1 MSHHILAVEDSPTQ
15 AEILRHL
22 LASAGHD
29 VEVAPSGEA
38 ALELLASTRRR
49 FDVVVSDIV
58 MPGAVDGY
66 ELCRRIKASP
76 HYRTPVVLLTSL
88 ADPMDII
95 KGLECGA
102 DNFFTKPYDGA
113 HLLERI
119 NWLLDTRRA
128 RRGGTLHVGLQVYFL
143 GREFT
148 ISSEREQIL
157 DLLISTFEDAVR
169 QNHSL
174 RQREAEL
181 ESARAELARYAGVLE
196 TDIERF
202 FELSTDLICL
212 VGADGYFTRL
222 NPAWEHLLGWTDAEL
237 KARPYVEF
245 VHPDDRDGGQASL
258 FHADAG
264 RRTAQFENRYRCRD
278 GSYRWLEWR
287 AIPSPD
293 DDVVFA
299 IARDV
304 TQRRE
309 ADRIL
314 RVRFQQQ
321 AAVAALGQA
330 AVEMSDLE
338 ALFDAAVFMV
348 AETLD
353 VPMAQLLELTGNGR
367 RIEARARLGYAHDA
381 TALSTS
387 STGPHSLA
395 GYTLQQ
401 NAPTILVNASTES
414 RFEVGAYAEAAK
426 LVAAVAVVVPLQ
438 GRPYGVL
445 EVGATSSRVFGQD
458 DIHFLQSVAHILGSA
473 IDRRRADH
481 ALQQSQRMESVGRLA
496 GGIAHDFNNLLTVIL
511 AHNQF
516 VTAALP
522 DDDTLKHDVAQID
535 SAATRAAGLTR
546 QLLAFSKRQVL
557 APKVLSL
564 NDTVVDI
571 ERMLRRVL
579 GDDVSLQVAL
589 EDGLHPVLADP
600 GQIEQVVMNLAVNAR
615 DAMPLGGM
623 LTIKTSNE
631 DIDAIFA
638 AQHDGAALGPHAV
651 ISVSDTGSGMDR
663 ETQAR
668 IFEPFFTTKGPDRG
682 TGLGLATVYGIVTQ
696 SRGTIGVYSE
706 LGRGST
712 FKVYLPRAQHVD
724 QPHTPSAAGTAIP
737 TGGAETILLAE
748 DEDGVRH
755 IAARLLRSFGYTVLE
770 ASNGEQALSIANA
783 HEGHIDLLVSD
794 VTMPRMGGGALA
806 QELTALRPALRVLHF
821 SGHVDPGVIESGLFT
836 GNAAFLQK
844 PFSAETL
851 SRKVRE
857 VLDAPR

>member
-22 LASAGHD
+22 LESAGHD
-29 VEVAPSGEA
+29 VTVAVSGEA
-38 ALELLASTRRR
+38 ALELLASTQRR

-88 ADPMDII
+88 SDPMDII

-119 NWLLDTRRA
+119 MWLLDTRRA
-128 RRGGTLHVGLQVYFL
+128 RRRGAVHVGLQVYFM

-212 VGADGYFTRL
+212 AGTDGYFSRL
-222 NPAWEHLLGWTDAEL
+222 NPAWEHLLGWSDAEL
-237 KARPYVEF
+237 KARPYIDF
-245 VHPDDRDGGQASL
+245 VHPDDRDAGQASL
-258 FHADAG
+258 FQPGEG
-264 RRTAQFENRYRCRD
+264 RGTMQFENRYRCRD

-309 ADRIL
+309 AERIL

-353 VPMAQLLELTGNGR
+353 VPMAQVLELTGNGK
-367 RIEARARLGYAHDA
+367 RIEARASVGYPRDA
-381 TALSTS
+381 KAIAM

-401 NAPTILVNASTES
+401 NAPTILVNATTET
-414 RFEVGAYAEAAK
+414 RFEIGADAEANK
-426 LVAAVAVVVPLQ
+426 LLSAAAVIVPLH

-445 EVGATSSRVFGQD
+445 EVGATDSRAFGQD

-516 VTAALP
+516 VAAALP
-522 DDDTLKHDVAQID
+522 DDDTLKHDLAQVD
-535 SAATRAAGLTR
+535 SAATRAASLTR
-546 QLLAFSKRQVL
+546 QLLAFSRRQVL

-579 GDDVSLQVAL
+579 GDDVSLQVL
-589 EDGLHPVLADP
+589 LDETLHPVLADP

-615 DAMPLGGM
+615 DAMATGGT
-623 LTIKTSNE
+623 LSIKTSNE

-638 AQHDGAALGPHAV
+638 AQHEGASLGPHAV

-712 FKVYLPRAQHVD
+712 FKVYLPRAQHAEVV
-724 QPHTPSAAGTAIP
+724 QTPVAGRVIAP

-770 ASNGEQALSIANA
+770 ASNGEQALAIGTA
-783 HEGHIDLLVSD
+783 HVGHIDLLVSD

-806 QELTALRPALRVLHF
+806 RELTAIRPELKVLHL

-857 VLDAPR
+857 VLDAPQ